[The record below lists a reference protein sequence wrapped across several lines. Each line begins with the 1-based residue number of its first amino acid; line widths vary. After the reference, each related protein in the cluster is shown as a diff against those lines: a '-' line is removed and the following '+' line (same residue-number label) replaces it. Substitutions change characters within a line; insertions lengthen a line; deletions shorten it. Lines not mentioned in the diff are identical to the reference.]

1 MLFFYQVDNNV
12 TRHLANEL
20 KPTANW
26 DIMILHY
33 LGLDHIGHMGGPR
46 SPLMP
51 NKLTEMDNIIKR
63 IINYM
68 VNFELHTCIKNI
80 LILFLLI

>member
-1 MLFFYQVDNNV
+1 MK
-12 TRHLANEL
+12 NEL
-20 KPTANW
+20 KTTANW

-46 SPLMP
+46 STLMP

-63 IINYM
+63 IVNYM
-68 VNFELHTCIKNI
+68 VIY
-80 LILFLLI
+80 ILFLYFLVTYNLFLN